1 MSEFTIYPA
10 IDLREG
16 QVVRLKQGDW
26 NQNQS
31 YDIAPSEAAQ
41 KWISQG
47 ADWLHVVNLDG
58 AFGKDPQANLGALQ
72 DIIAVVQGAVSI
84 QFGGGLRS
92 METVRTI
99 LGMGVSR
106 VILGTAAV
114 ENSSLLYEALNTFGP
129 EKIVLGIDAKDG
141 YIRIAGWKKRTK
153 VTPIQIATPYI
164 DSGLRTII
172 FTNIRRDGMQQ
183 GVDVQSTKHLADI
196 LQLEVIASG
205 GVGSLEDIKEVKM
218 AGLPGVVVG
227 KALYKEK
234 FTLWEAVQC

>member
-10 IDLREG
+10 IDLKEG
-16 QVVRLKQGDW
+16 QVVRLTQGDW
-26 NQNQS
+26 NQEQS
-31 YDIAPSEAAQ
+31 FSITPSDAAK

-58 AFGKDPQANLGALQ
+58 AFGKDSQPNLEALQ
-72 DIIAVVQGAVSI
+72 SILEVGKGKVLI

-92 METVRTI
+92 LETIRAI
-99 LGMGVSR
+99 IGMGVSR

-114 ENSSLLYEALNTFGP
+114 ENSSLLYAALNTFGSD
-129 EKIVLGIDAKDG
+129 KIVLGIDAKDG
-141 YIRIAGWKKRTK
+141 YVRIAGWKKSTR
-153 VTPIQIATPYI
+153 VTPIEIATPYI
-164 DSGLRTII
+164 DRGLRTII

-183 GVDVQSTKHLADI
+183 GVDVQSTKRLADT
-196 LQLEVIASG
+196 LQRAVIASG
-205 GVGSLEDIKEVKM
+205 GVGSLEDIKKVKR